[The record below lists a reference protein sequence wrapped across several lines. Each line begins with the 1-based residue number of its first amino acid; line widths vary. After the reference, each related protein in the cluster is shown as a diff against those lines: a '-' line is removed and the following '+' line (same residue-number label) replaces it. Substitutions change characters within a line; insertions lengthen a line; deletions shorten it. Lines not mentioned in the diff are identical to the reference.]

1 MILILA
7 EKPSVARDIGRVV
20 GATKYHDA
28 GYRGGHGYIVSNFLG
43 IW

>member
-20 GATKYHDA
+20 GATKYNDD
-28 GYRGGHGYIVSNFLG
+28 GYLCGNGYIVSNFLG